1 MVYPVFFEIFYNH
14 NLKKFILPALVIAL
28 VLLADQ
34 YLKYW
39 VHTHIPI
46 NSHIVVFENW
56 FLLNYIENNGMA
68 FGFEIGGVA
77 GKVVLTIFRIV
88 AVFAIVWYL
97 VKQISLKASKGFII
111 CVSLI
116 LAGAVGNI
124 IDSVFYGILYRS
136 QSLPLF
142 QGRVIDMLYFPVVDT
157 YFPEWFP
164 FWKGEHFEFFRPVFN
179 IADASIS
186 IGIISIL
193 LFQKRFFPLEIPA
206 VDIPSAPIETMEHPI
221 DGSIIETKA
230 DNNAATFSEATSIDD
245 SKEDS
250 ENTFDNTDT
259 NPSNDGG
266 AIDST
271 NTNNT
276 NL

>member
-1 MVYPVFFEIFYNH
+1 M
-14 NLKKFILPALVIAL
+14 KKFILPALVIAL

-68 FGFEIGGVA
+68 FGFEIGGVT
-77 GKVVLTIFRIV
+77 GKIVLTVFRIV

-97 VKQISLKASKGFII
+97 IKQISLKASKGFII

-124 IDSVFYGILYRS
+124 IDSVFYGVLYRS

-193 LFQKRFFPLEIPA
+193 IFQKQFFPHENPTS
-206 VDIPSAPIETMEHPI
+206 DITAAPIDTTENPI
-221 DGSIIETKA
+221 DGTVSET
-230 DNNAATFSEATSIDD
+230 NGVNEAET
-245 SKEDS
+245 ES
-250 ENTFDNTDT
+250 ENISTESTSNHSENISDT
-259 NPSNDGG
+259 SNANPSNDEG
-266 AIDST
+266 ANDSS